1 MKKTVTILFL
11 ALTVLAGCSKDENP
25 TPAPAAPVGG
35 VISLLSEGTLETN
48 PRPRRQRAGRQQ
60 QDKH

>member
-35 VISLLSEGTLETN
+35 VISLLSEGTL
-48 PRPRRQRAGRQQ
+48 
-60 QDKH
+60 